1 MICPHKWLPISCR
14 SSIGQGK
21 FAGQRPTFYHC
32 ATQPMNEYLCTCVQG
47 FEDGV
52 VKLKL
57 QGACSS
63 CPSSIVTLKNG
74 IQNMLQ
80 FYVPEVLDVVQA
92 SLSCCEFFSSCC
104 HCWVSSILIFTSQL
118 NGWQDVCKMTLKVST
133 RMLTLV
139 LPELRF
145 PGYSSRTPK
154 LTTVKPFNLAALR
167 VGDLAC
173 KIILAPFILAN

>member
-1 MICPHKWLPISCR
+1 
-14 SSIGQGK
+14 
-21 FAGQRPTFYHC
+21 
-32 ATQPMNEYLCTCVQG
+32 VQG

-92 SLSCCEFFSSCC
+92 SA
-104 HCWVSSILIFTSQL
+104 
-118 NGWQDVCKMTLKVST
+118 VCRNFL
-133 RMLTLV
+133 
-139 LPELRF
+139 LRSVAKAAQ
-145 PGYSSRTPK
+145 PIRAPK
-154 LTTVKPFNLAALR
+154 
-167 VGDLAC
+167 
-173 KIILAPFILAN
+173 

>member
-1 MICPHKWLPISCR
+1 MQKKSSFLCLCYILRAIRAGRCREWRYADHIFIQIYFRMHHFVVEFSNFSSPQAGALGIDPPNQNPAAVPDSGHFPARHRCISKWSMVCSTAVQDHKVRLS
-14 SSIGQGK
+14 
-21 FAGQRPTFYHC
+21 
-32 ATQPMNEYLCTCVQG
+32 VQG

-92 SLSCCEFFSSCC
+92 SA
-104 HCWVSSILIFTSQL
+104 
-118 NGWQDVCKMTLKVST
+118 VCRNFL
-133 RMLTLV
+133 
-139 LPELRF
+139 LRSVAKAAQ
-145 PGYSSRTPK
+145 PIRAPK
-154 LTTVKPFNLAALR
+154 
-167 VGDLAC
+167 
-173 KIILAPFILAN
+173 

>member
-1 MICPHKWLPISCR
+1 MVCSTAVQDHKVRLS
-14 SSIGQGK
+14 
-21 FAGQRPTFYHC
+21 
-32 ATQPMNEYLCTCVQG
+32 VQG

-92 SLSCCEFFSSCC
+92 SA
-104 HCWVSSILIFTSQL
+104 
-118 NGWQDVCKMTLKVST
+118 VCRNFL
-133 RMLTLV
+133 
-139 LPELRF
+139 LRSVAKAAQ
-145 PGYSSRTPK
+145 PIRAPK
-154 LTTVKPFNLAALR
+154 
-167 VGDLAC
+167 
-173 KIILAPFILAN
+173 